1 MKAVAVFPSKA
12 HSAHLRDIPA
22 ANVSDIPGGR
32 GVQVKVLKVGLC
44 GTDREIDA
52 GDYGASPPGSEFLV
66 LGHENFG
73 VVQEVGSQVTQL
85 ATGDYVV
92 ALVRHPGS
100 SWYDELGMP
109 DMSIDSQYHE
119 HGISLLHGFLTEYY
133 VDLPEQM
140 VKVPAGLRDFG
151 VLVEPLSVV
160 EKGVTQAYEIQRR
173 LRVWRPKVAAVMG
186 AGPIGLLAALSLR
199 LRGLDVVVF
208 GLEEP
213 PHVNSDLVQ
222 DLGGRYL
229 STAKTS
235 LADAAKEFGPFDL
248 MFEATGYSPLVF
260 EAMEVLGK
268 SGVLVLASVTSG
280 NRTVEVPADAI
291 NMGFVL
297 GNKVVLGSVNANRL
311 DYETAVRDLAV
322 AEARFP
328 GWLPRLITHRVEGLE
343 NYRQALEIL
352 TGNPRPI
359 KIVIEIAQ
367 ED

>member
-12 HSAHLRDIPA
+12 NSAHLRDIPA
-22 ANVSDIPGGR
+22 PAVNDIPGGR
-32 GVQVKVLKVGLC
+32 GVLVKVLRVGLC

-52 GDYGASPPGSEFLV
+52 GDYGTTPPGSDFLV

-73 VVQEVGSQVTQL
+73 IVQEVGSQVTQF

-92 ALVRHPGS
+92 ALVLHPGS
-100 SWYDELGMP
+100 SWYDDLGMP
-109 DMSIDSQYHE
+109 DMSTDSQYHE

-140 VKVPAGLRDFG
+140 AKVPAGLRDIG

-160 EKGVTQAYEIQRR
+160 EKGVNQAYEIQRR
-173 LRVWRPKVAAVMG
+173 IRVWRPKVAAVLG

-199 LRGLDVVVF
+199 LRGLGVLIF

-213 PHVNSDLVQ
+213 PRLNSDLVL

-229 STAKTS
+229 STASTS

-248 MFEATGYSPLVF
+248 TFEATGYSPLVF

-268 SGVLVLASVTSG
+268 NGVLILASVTSG
-280 NRTVEVPADAI
+280 NRTVEIPADAI

-297 GNKVVLGSVNANRL
+297 GNKVVVGSVNANRL
-311 DYETAVRDLAV
+311 DYEAAVRDLAV
-322 AEARFP
+322 AEA
-328 GWLPRLITHRVEGLE
+328 
-343 NYRQALEIL
+343 
-352 TGNPRPI
+352 
-359 KIVIEIAQ
+359 
-367 ED
+367 